1 MSEVGR
7 AILARLAFVPT
18 SIGGVTVI
26 WNLPRPY
33 SELSILLSLGWT
45 VVTSEQLKWLIVRL
59 GWSTK
64 EREGGP
70 V

>member
-1 MSEVGR
+1 M
-7 AILARLAFVPT
+7 
-18 SIGGVTVI
+18 I

-33 SELSILLSLGWT
+33 SEISILLSLGWL
-45 VVTSEQLKWLIVRL
+45 VATSKLVKWLIVRL

-70 V
+70 F